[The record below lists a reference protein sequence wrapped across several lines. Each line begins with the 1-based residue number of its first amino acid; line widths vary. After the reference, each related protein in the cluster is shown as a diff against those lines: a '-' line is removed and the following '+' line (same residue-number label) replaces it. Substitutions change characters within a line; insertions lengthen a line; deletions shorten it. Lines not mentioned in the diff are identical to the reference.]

1 MNIISSSYKVTPTGN
16 RDMFREPHRIVFFG
30 GSYARRVVQHLS
42 QGKANSN
49 SKISKVKCQLTTLG
63 FGRIEALLYSTS
75 ACASVGSLNL
85 WFFLINTY
93 DG

>member
-16 RDMFREPHRIVFFG
+16 RDMFREPHRIVFLVVHM
-30 GSYARRVVQHLS
+30 RRVVQRLS